1 MFDRIAARYDLL
13 NRVISFGLDTWWRKK
28 VIQQLRLHENQLIL
42 DVGTG
47 TGDLAFAAAKSA
59 HGNER
64 IIGLDPSLEML
75 RLARAKQRFAPG
87 GHKTYFVQGTA
98 LLAPF
103 RESVFDAAMTAFV
116 LRNVSDL
123 PQFFAN
129 GFRLLKPGGRIVS
142 LDMFP
147 PSKSWFSLLYCI
159 YFYRIVP
166 SIGALIARNRDAYQY
181 LAESVQHFSPP
192 ETITGLIEQAGF
204 RRIIIHK
211 FLNGVVC
218 MHVAEKPAAV
228 STAGS

>member
-13 NRVISFGLDTWWRKK
+13 NRVISFGLDAWWRKK
-28 VIQQLRLHENQLIL
+28 VIQQLPLHKNRLIL
-42 DVGTG
+42 DLGTG
-47 TGDLAFAAAKSA
+47 TGDLAFAGTKGA

-64 IIGLDPSLEML
+64 IVGLDASLQML

-87 GHKTYFVQGTA
+87 GHKTDFVQGTA

-123 PQFFAN
+123 PEFFAN
-129 GFRLLKPGGRIVS
+129 GFRLLKPGGRMVS
-142 LDMFP
+142 LDIFP
-147 PSKSWFSLLYCI
+147 PSKSWFSVVYGI

-166 SIGALIARNRDAYQY
+166 SIGALLACNRGAYGY
-181 LAESVQHFSPP
+181 LAESVRQFSSP
-192 ETITGLIEQAGF
+192 ETISALIEQAGF

-218 MHVAEKPAAV
+218 MHVAEKPAV
-228 STAGS
+228 STASS